1 MPIVRD
7 TIADTLAILRL
18 NLENGLNDLQPLPD
32 NGDDDMV
39 VVSNI
44 ALVESTTI
52 TPSPAIANRIVITL
66 IKTEEEFA
74 MKNRP
79 AHRRNPVTNNIE
91 YVNPPV
97 FLNLYLLIT
106 PNTNDYGVALT
117 FLSRVISYFQFQ
129 RVFNENNATLPPG
142 NGSPFPIQHFSFNLS
157 MLSPSFE
164 QLNHLW
170 GIMGGKLMPS
180 VLYKLQLQEIEYI
193 PDEPREGSPIREI
206 IVNEQI
212 V

>member
-1 MPIVRD
+1 MPTVRD

-18 NLENGLNDLQPLPD
+18 NLENGLSTLEALPGD
-32 NGDDDMV
+32 ADDDFV

-44 ALVESTTI
+44 AFHESNVTI
-52 TPSPAIANRIVITL
+52 TPGLTGQVVITL
-66 IKTEEEFA
+66 IKTEEEYA
-74 MKNRP
+74 LKNRP
-79 AHRRNPVTNNIE
+79 AHRRNPVTNNLE
-91 YVNPPV
+91 YANPPV

-106 PNTNDYGVALT
+106 PNMTDYGEAMT
-117 FLSRVISYFQFQ
+117 FLSRVISYFQHQ
-129 RVFNENNATLPPG
+129 RVFTENNSALPT
-142 NGSPFPIQHFSFNLS
+142 NGGAFPIQHFNFNLS
-157 MLSPSFE
+157 MLSPGFE

-170 GIMGGKLMPS
+170 GILGGKLLPS

-193 PDEPREGSPIREI
+193 PDEREPGSPIRQI